1 MKTISNREFCAN
13 PDLYLGV
20 AKEQDVRIRRGRGM
34 FTLVYT
40 PPADEQPLRAPDDK
54 LRSAITFD
62 ELLVGVKEDL
72 REIFAGGKRAA
83 K

>member
-40 PPADEQPLRAPDDK
+40 PPADELPLRAPDDK
-54 LRSAITFD
+54 LRSAITGE
-62 ELLVGVKEDL
+62 ELKKRMRVSIHKF
-72 REIFAGGKRAA
+72 FADK

>member
-1 MKTISNREFCAN
+1 MKAISKSQFVAN
-13 PDLYLGV
+13 PEMYLDM
-20 AKEQDVRIRRGRGM
+20 ARKHDEVRIRRGRGM

-54 LRSAITFD
+54 LRSAITGE
-62 ELLVGVKEDL
+62 ELKKRMRVSIHKF
-72 REIFAGGKRAA
+72 FADK